1 LKRALSLLLPLLVVL
16 AGSTSPLASIRQVS
30 AEPALEPSYE
40 YYGYVPARI
49 WGLRSLPGSIWFQYE
64 INPNSILDRSLLV
77 FIGNHDQTEVS
88 VYVLPNRSLL
98 ESFTVNKLEKMTI
111 RLPNGTFFKAVS
123 DKPVTLILMAGK
135 NMEVGDNWAQTFFT
149 SVEGGYVGRE
159 FVFMALQ
166 ASRMPYVQGFALRVF
181 ALEDS
186 QIKVVDANGTTA
198 ADFQLEA
205 NEYRQ
210 LTFAPLAVYRLTS
223 TGNLMLQLWT
233 GGSLFY
239 PAVEGGFVGRLF
251 YGAALVTELWGSL
264 PPPPAYVLTGL
275 EDARARIIDLEFR
288 REFNTTA
295 VAVGVN
301 NSMWI
306 EASHMVVESDK
317 PITLMY
323 QSGGLTYAGVKPG
336 QTMELYVPTGKDA
349 LSMGEAYVFAE
360 EGTTVTVDDM
370 RIKVSADEMVP
381 IQPGVHRIA
390 ADRNVVIQIV
400 HWGAYIRS
408 YNARIE
414 APYNGIAEFASCVP
428 SLQAMSLTY
437 EGMQLKPV
445 LGGEMAWAYALAIV
459 VPLALIVAWQLRKRG
474 RTP

>member
-1 LKRALSLLLPLLVVL
+1 
-16 AGSTSPLASIRQVS
+16 
-30 AEPALEPSYE
+30 
-40 YYGYVPARI
+40 
-49 WGLRSLPGSIWFQYE
+49 
-64 INPNSILDRSLLV
+64 
-77 FIGNHDQTEVS
+77 
-88 VYVLPNRSLL
+88 
-98 ESFTVNKLEKMTI
+98 
-111 RLPNGTFFKAVS
+111 
-123 DKPVTLILMAGK
+123 
-135 NMEVGDNWAQTFFT
+135 
-149 SVEGGYVGRE
+149 
-159 FVFMALQ
+159 
-166 ASRMPYVQGFALRVF
+166 
-181 ALEDS
+181 
-186 QIKVVDANGTTA
+186 
-198 ADFQLEA
+198 
-205 NEYRQ
+205 
-210 LTFAPLAVYRLTS
+210 
-223 TGNLMLQLWT
+223 
-233 GGSLFY
+233 
-239 PAVEGGFVGRLF
+239 
-251 YGAALVTELWGSL
+251 
-264 PPPPAYVLTGL
+264 
-275 EDARARIIDLEFR
+275 
-288 REFNTTA
+288 
-295 VAVGVN
+295 
-301 NSMWI
+301 
-306 EASHMVVESDK
+306 MVVESDK